1 MECLKFN
8 IFDLQI
14 NENYLYPL
22 LALSGIAITYL
33 GNRFVKPT
41 LFLSGILVSSTSSY
55 KLTEFILNEI
65 NHKDCNI
72 IYGATA
78 IMSISGGFIALKLY
92 KLMNFILGFFT
103 GGSFGYFVYIS
114 WLHNYN
120 LGVYF
125 IFDNVFWLST
135 LIPGV
140 ICGIITHFKENELSM
155 VLTSLIGPILII
167 IPLERLFEKNKY
179 IKNEMLLISIYI
191 LTYTFFSLSGFI
203 LQKKRNDN
211 RRINYTSTQTRRT
224 LRERQYL
231 ETY

>member
-22 LALSGIAITYL
+22 LALSGVAITYL
-33 GNRFVKPT
+33 GNKFVKPT

-72 IYGATA
+72 IYASTA

-103 GGSFGYFVYIS
+103 GGSIGYIIYIS
-114 WLHNYN
+114 LLHNYN

-140 ICGIITHFKENELSM
+140 ICGIITHYKENELSM
-155 VLTSLIGPILII
+155 VLTSLIGPVLII
-167 IPLERLFEKNKY
+167 IPLERLLEKKKY
-179 IKNEMLLISIYI
+179 IKNEMLLIMIYV
-191 LTYTFFSLSGFI
+191 LTYIFFSLTGFR

-211 RRINYTSTQTRRT
+211 RRINYTSSQSRIS

>member
-14 NENYLYPL
+14 NGNYLYPL

-33 GNRFVKPT
+33 GNKFIKPT

-55 KLTEFILNEI
+55 KLTQFILNEI

-103 GGSFGYFVYIS
+103 GASFGYLIYIS

-125 IFDNVFWLST
+125 IFDNVLWLST
-135 LIPGV
+135 IIPG
-140 ICGIITHFKENELSM
+140 IISGSITYYKENELSM

-167 IPLERLFEKNKY
+167 IPLEKLLEKKQY

-191 LTYTFFSLSGFI
+191 LTYSFFALTGYR

-211 RRINYTSTQTRRT
+211 IRINYTSAQRRNS

-231 ETY
+231 ENY

>member
-33 GNRFVKPT
+33 GNKFVKPT

-72 IYGATA
+72 IYASTA

-103 GGSFGYFVYIS
+103 GGSIGYLIYIS

-140 ICGIITHFKENELSM
+140 ICGIITHYKENELSM
-155 VLTSLIGPILII
+155 VLTSLIGPVLII
-167 IPLERLFEKNKY
+167 IPLERLLEKKKY
-179 IKNEMLLISIYI
+179 IKNEMLLIMIYV
-191 LTYTFFSLSGFI
+191 LTYSFFSLTGFR

-211 RRINYTSTQTRRT
+211 IRINYTSSQSRIS